1 MDKIKKNF
9 GFGCM
14 RFPMI
19 GEEIDE
25 AQVSQMVDYFLDQG
39 FNYFDTAH
47 GYIGERSE
55 LAVKNCLTS
64 RYPRESYIL
73 TKKLLWKIRFLLL
86 VCFMILEN
94 IVLSFRGLFMKNGD
108 GQKRG

>member
-19 GEEIDE
+19 GEEVDE
-25 AQVSQMVDYFLDQG
+25 KQVCQMVDYFLEQG

-47 GYIGERSE
+47 GYISGKSE
-55 LAVKNCLTS
+55 LAIKNCLTS
-64 RYPRESYIL
+64 RHPRESYIL
-73 TKKLLWKIRFLLL
+73 TDKLTGKFLRKR
-86 VCFMILEN
+86 
-94 IVLSFRGLFMKNGD
+94 RGYPPAF
-108 GQKRG
+108 